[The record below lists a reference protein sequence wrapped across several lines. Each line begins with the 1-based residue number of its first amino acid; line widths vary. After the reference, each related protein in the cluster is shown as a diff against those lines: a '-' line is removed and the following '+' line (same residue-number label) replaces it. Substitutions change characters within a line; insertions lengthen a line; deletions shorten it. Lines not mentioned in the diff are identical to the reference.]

1 MIYSE
6 RSGTMEKRK
15 ATNSSWLFIAALGTL
30 LTLLTGCSGG
40 TSTGGSSPAQTRSAT
55 SASSST
61 PTMSTTSSTS
71 TTTSIAEPGLPTYS
85 EVVATYPA
93 NITIC
98 NTVADYVAAGFIIT
112 GGDIYIENGQ
122 MKVPWYGIKIT
133 VKERWSVNGKTYEVG
148 AKLTWDA
155 NGQLIA
161 VSSWD

>member
-93 NITIC
+93 SVSKC
-98 NTVADYVAAGFIIT
+98 DSVANLTAKGYEVT
-112 GGDIYIENGQ
+112 GGIIQIKNSEIV
-122 MKVPWYGIKIT
+122 MPCYGAKIT
-133 VKERWSVNGKTYEVG
+133 VTQSTSIKGKTFKVG
-148 AKLTWDA
+148 TKITVDAKMNLTP
-155 NGQLIA
+155 